1 MGKYLKIG
9 ILTRNEK
16 SWCSTQLMSSITKN
30 NAIPVYFSFRNI
42 ITRVGL
48 RPQVSTDVID
58 ILCELDAIIVR
69 PIGRGSLEEIVFR
82 MDILHRLER
91 LGMYILNPPSA
102 IEKSVDK
109 FFTLSLLEEAGLP
122 VPKTIAVESAN
133 AALKVFRELGE
144 DIVVKPIFGSR
155 GIGSARI
162 SNKDVAERVFR
173 ALEFNHQIIYI
184 QEFVPHGN
192 YDLRIFVL
200 GNRILSSMRRVSENW
215 KTNVSQGAVPE
226 PYYPSRE
233 ITDLALKG
241 AKTLGCQIA
250 GVDILE
256 TKDGPLIIEINSQ
269 PGWRGLQSIT
279 QINIADEIIKYV
291 LEKI

>member
-1 MGKYLKIG
+1 MKIG

>member
-1 MGKYLKIG
+1 MKIG

-16 SWCSTQLMSSITKN
+16 SWCSTQLISSIIKN
-30 NAIPVYFSFRNI
+30 NAIPSYFSFRDLI
-42 ITRVGL
+42 ARVGL
-48 RPQVSTDVID
+48 RPQVSIDIHD

-69 PIGRGSLEEIVFR
+69 PIGRGSLEEIIFR
-82 MDILHRLER
+82 MDILHRLKR

-122 VPKTIAVESAN
+122 VPRTIAVESAN
-133 AALKVFRELGE
+133 AALRVFHELGE

-155 GIGSARI
+155 GIGSVRV
-162 SNKDVAERVFR
+162 SNKDVAERIFR
-173 ALEFNHQIIYI
+173 ALEFNHQVIYI

-192 YDLRIFVL
+192 YDFRIFVL
-200 GNRILSSMRRVSENW
+200 GNQILSSMRRVSENW

-233 ITDLALKG
+233 IANLALKG
-241 AKTLGCQIA
+241 AKILGCQVA

-256 TKDGPLIIEINSQ
+256 TKAGPLIIEINSQ
-269 PGWRGLQSIT
+269 PGWRGLQSVT
-279 QINIADEIIKYV
+279 KINIADEIIKYV
-291 LEKI
+291 LNKI